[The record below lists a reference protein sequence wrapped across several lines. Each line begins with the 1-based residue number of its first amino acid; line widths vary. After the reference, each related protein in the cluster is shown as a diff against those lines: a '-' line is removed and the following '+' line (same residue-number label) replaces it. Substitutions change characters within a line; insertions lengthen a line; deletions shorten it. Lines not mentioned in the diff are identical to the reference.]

1 MAILLNKSSE
11 IEDVRK
17 MQNSEI
23 EKYIQL
29 AYKRES
35 SRQILRE
42 RIIEGKTYREI
53 IERHYFS
60 PVGDWMEEKA
70 ERVVLAWKN
79 EIQRMETKFYRVV
92 RTSRRKADV

>member
-1 MAILLNKSSE
+1 MSVLINGMEMPQSC
-11 IEDVRK
+11 
-17 MQNSEI
+17 I

-35 SRQILRE
+35 NRQILRE
-42 RIIEGKTYREI
+42 RLIEEKTYQEI

-60 PVGDWMEEKA
+60 PVGDWMEEEV
-70 ERVVLAWKN
+70 ERVVHARTN

-92 RTSRRKADV
+92 RQNRRMDGEICNTM